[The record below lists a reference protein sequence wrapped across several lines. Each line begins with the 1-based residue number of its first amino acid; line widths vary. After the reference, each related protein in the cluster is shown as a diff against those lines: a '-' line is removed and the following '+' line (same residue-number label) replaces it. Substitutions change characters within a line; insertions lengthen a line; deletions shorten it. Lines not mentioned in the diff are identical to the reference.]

1 MAFLTELKNNGI
13 KIFTRKLQ
21 KTSNE
26 EILKNKQEILE
37 DLDLCKIC
45 YPLVKLNCFSCIGN
59 TSKKEKGI
67 DVKIAVDMI
76 RKALIENEC
85 DVCILISGDADFI
98 PAMQTIKDSK
108 KEVITSSVYTG
119 YSRELR
125 DGRFRY
131 FYLSPKNLNKNC
143 MKDYKKEEK
152 ISK

>member
-1 MAFLTELKNNGI
+1 
-13 KIFTRKLQ
+13 
-21 KTSNE
+21 
-26 EILKNKQEILE
+26 
-37 DLDLCKIC
+37 
-45 YPLVKLNCFSCIGN
+45 
-59 TSKKEKGI
+59 
-67 DVKIAVDMI
+67 MI